1 MFYRDVKQ
9 NKSNKST
16 LPEINYLKTCFCS
29 AGRKIFFHGPHAINK
44 KNVLAGY
51 RFTLRGPHLAR
62 SLPLPGLKL
71 LFCNCILKL
80 KFTCKTYAYCHDIDF

>member
-44 KNVLAGY
+44 KKRA
-51 RFTLRGPHLAR
+51 RGLQVYPSRAAFG
-62 SLPLPGLKL
+62 PQFANPWLKITFL
-71 LFCNCILKL
+71 QL
-80 KFTCKTYAYCHDIDF
+80 YS